1 MGALW
6 KAPFREKSCLMGKR
20 LSLPD
25 SQSKQGAFHLSE
37 LTGQLIP
44 IVMGISLL
52 INNNHPD
59 QSNPTHYAQ
68 RRWFFSKSSWKR
80 PVSFPKCLVWPWSGR
95 PVLTYGN
102 RRQVMFTLHR
112 DGFSWR
118 HRKLSVIVWTSIRY
132 LTLLFRDRRGAA
144 SLRHRNRATTVL
156 VCEQKRHPVWFS
168 WRPV

>member
-20 LSLPD
+20 LSLPA
-25 SQSKQGAFHLSE
+25 SQSTQGAFHLSE

-68 RRWFFSKSSWKR
+68 IKGDGFSANPLGKGL
-80 PVSFPKCLVWPWSGR
+80 FHFQNAWSGHGPAGQFWLMEIAVR
-95 PVLTYGN
+95 LCSHYTG
-102 RRQVMFTLHR
+102 MA
-112 DGFSWR
+112 FSWR

-144 SLRHRNRATTVL
+144 SILHRNRATTTVL
-156 VCEQKRHPVWFS
+156 VCVYCRTL
-168 WRPV
+168 